1 MSQKAFQN
9 CRTFYATFNM
19 QNDKLQL
26 RPYML
31 FISISNMLWTKGL
44 KYEDSKFDETAMCF
58 IKNRFASC
66 MLHVSLTF
74 IENNT
79 YTDMHRRLTITHYLV
94 MAEANLEKLY
104 TSINLSPTA

>member
-44 KYEDSKFDETAMCF
+44 TYEDSKFDETAMCF
-58 IKNRFASC
+58 IKKPFS
-66 MLHVSLTF
+66 
-74 IENNT
+74 
-79 YTDMHRRLTITHYLV
+79 
-94 MAEANLEKLY
+94 KLY
-104 TSINLSPTA
+104 VTCFSHFY